1 MHATHKLSCSL
12 TGNILYIKRMLLF
25 REMNG
30 YLVCDVNAKLNEKGI
45 WCNSSR
51 CDIETAIRNQVFDK
65 IFKKKLKIQGSFIA
79 SIESNLKL
87 KVLNIIGLS
96 KKAGL
101 LEIGY
106 DKVVKGL
113 KNNNVDVILI
123 AKEDNKL
130 NNAFVKIMD
139 DRKILLNKSFSR
151 VEIGKAIGYKN
162 VLCAALII
170 SDLSATLKSDFYKLM
185 RFQLN

>member
-1 MHATHKLSCSL
+1 MDVIHKLPCSL
-12 TGNILYIKRMLLF
+12 TGNILYIKKMLLF
-25 REMNG
+25 RVMND
-30 YLVCDVNAKLNEKGI
+30 YLVCDVNAKLNETGI
-45 WCNSSR
+45 WCNPSR
-51 CDIETAIRNQVFDK
+51 CDIEKAIRNQVFDK
-65 IFKKKLKIQGSFIA
+65 IFKKKLKIQSFFIE

-87 KVLNIIGLS
+87 KVLNLIGLS

-106 DKVVKGL
+106 DKVVKGF
-113 KNNNVDVILI
+113 KNNNIDVILI

-130 NNAFVKIMD
+130 NNTFVKIID

-151 VEIGKAIGYKN
+151 AEIGKAIGYKN
-162 VLCAALII
+162 VLCVALII
-170 SDLSATLKSDFYKLM
+170 SNMSATLKSDFYKLM

>member
-1 MHATHKLSCSL
+1 MDVIHRLPCSL
-12 TGNILYIKRMLLF
+12 TGNILYIKKMLLF
-25 REMNG
+25 RAMND

-45 WCNSSR
+45 WCNPSR
-51 CDIETAIRNQVFDK
+51 YDIEKAIRNQVFDK
-65 IFKKKLKIQGSFIA
+65 IFKKKLKIQNFFIE

-87 KVLNIIGLS
+87 KILNLIGLS

-106 DKVVKGL
+106 DKVLKGF
-113 KNNNVDVILI
+113 KNNNIDAILI
-123 AKEDNKL
+123 ANEDNKL
-130 NNAFVKIMD
+130 NNTFVKIID

-151 VEIGKAIGYKN
+151 AEIGKAIGYKN
-162 VLCAALII
+162 VLCVALII
-170 SDLSATLKSDFYKLM
+170 GDLSATLKSDFYKLM